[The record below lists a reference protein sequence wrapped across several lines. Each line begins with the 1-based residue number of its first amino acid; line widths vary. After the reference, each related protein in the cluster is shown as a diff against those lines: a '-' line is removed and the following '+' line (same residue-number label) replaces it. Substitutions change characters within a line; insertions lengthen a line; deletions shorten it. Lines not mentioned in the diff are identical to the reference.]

1 MIYSWQQS
9 IAHRV
14 AWPGWRSG
22 RAAAVQQAL
31 SVDDDR
37 DLAQIRAAFAQLP
50 AEDQEVLTLQVRGGC
65 STTEIASALGLTLP
79 QVLARLLR
87 ARRELRLA
95 CGEDTSWDPEA

>member
-1 MIYSWQQS
+1 MTNSWRQS
-9 IAHRV
+9 IALRV
-14 AWPGWRSG
+14 EWPGG
-22 RAAAVQQAL
+22 RVRGAAAVQQL
-31 SVDDDR
+31 MSIDDDR

-50 AEDQEVLTLQVRGGC
+50 AEDQEVLTLQVRGRR
-65 STTEIASALGLTLP
+65 STTEIASELGLTLP